1 MNLSTLAGAVR
12 RLHLPGLVLAV
23 STAAAVLGLGA
34 FARTA
39 HAAPPAGTPIGNQA
53 TATYLDAT
61 STTYTVTSN
70 LVTTI
75 VQQVAS
81 LTLTAPGVRTAAP
94 GAGVVF
100 PHVLTNTGNGT
111 DDFSLAW
118 ANLGGDNF
126 DLSGLAIYADA
137 DGNGVPDNFVPLA
150 STGPVVA
157 GGVFRFV
164 VVGSVPGT
172 QIGGDV
178 ALASLTATSVFDN
191 AQTASNTD
199 QVNVT
204 GNAVISVTKSI
215 SAPSGNSPSGPY
227 TYTLSYNN
235 SGNSTATGVRLT
247 DLIPAGMTYV
257 PGSARWSVTGA
268 AVLTDADSA
277 DAQGVVPATV
287 RFDYNE
293 ATPGAITALL
303 NQVPPGQSGSVTF
316 DVTVNAGLAPQVI
329 LNSSRYAYNDGAA
342 NVGPF
347 FTNVAPFTVNQ
358 LVSLT
363 FTGQTIASALQ
374 GSTVVFTNTLTNT
387 GNGSDVFDIT
397 TGGNTFPVGTSFQ
410 LFQSDGVTPLTDSNG
425 NSTADTG
432 PLAAGASTTV
442 ILHATLPPTASGGG
456 PYQIQKTATSAS
468 DPLQN
473 AVATDVLT
481 TIVANTVDVTNNAPL
496 PGGAGVGAGPEGAF
510 VDRQTVLPGNT
521 ARFTLYVN
529 NTSGQADNFDLAG
542 STDGSFGAITL
553 PAGWSLTFRDAGN
566 TVITNTG
573 VVAAGGSVLVYAD
586 VDVPA
591 GTVAADVEVYF
602 RAQSPLSNA
611 SDVIH
616 DQVRVDVVRSLSLV
630 PNNTAQ
636 TIPGG
641 FVVYGHL
648 LTNTGNVAEGDGL
661 GSFVALSRAENQA
674 GWSSTI
680 YWDTNGSGVF
690 DAGDNPIADLT
701 TVGGLAPGASVRLFV
716 QVFSPAGAPLGQVN
730 TTTVTATTSNLGY
743 ASAVPA
749 VVNAT
754 DVTTVINGQL
764 VISKTQALDAACDG
778 TEDAAFSPLNL
789 TTGALPGVCIRYE
802 ITVTNIGSTPV
813 TGVVINDATPAN
825 TTGSNAAS
833 AFASQGTISVPAD
846 GVAGPVSANLG
857 VIGPGGVAVIR
868 FSVRIDP

>member
-1 MNLSTLAGAVR
+1 MTFTTFAGALR
-12 RLHLPGLVLAV
+12 RLQLPGLVLAV
-23 STAAAVLGLGA
+23 STVVGLLGLAA
-34 FARTA
+34 FERTA
-39 HAAPPAGTPIGNQA
+39 SAAPPAGTPIGNQA
-53 TATYLDAT
+53 TATYVDAT

-81 LTLTAPGVRTAAP
+81 LTLTAPAVRNAAP

-111 DDFSLAW
+111 DDFNLAW
-118 ANLGGDNF
+118 VNLGGDNF
-126 DLSGLAIYADA
+126 ELAGLAIYADS
-137 DGNGVPDNFVPLA
+137 DGNGVPDNFTPLA
-150 STGPVVA
+150 STGPLAA
-157 GGVFRFV
+157 GGIFRFV

-172 QIGGDV
+172 QIGGDF
-178 ALASLTATSVFDN
+178 ALASLSATSVFDN

-199 QVNVT
+199 RVDVT
-204 GNAVISVTKSI
+204 GNAVISVTKAI
-215 SAPSGNSPSGPY
+215 SAPSGNSPSGAY

-235 SGNSTATGVRLT
+235 SGNSTALGLRLT

-268 AVLTDADSA
+268 AVLTDADST
-277 DAQGVVPATV
+277 DGQGVAPATV
-287 RFDYNE
+287 RYDFNV
-293 ATPGAITALL
+293 ATGGAVTALL

-316 DVTVNAGLAPQVI
+316 DVMVNAGLAPQVI
-329 LNSSRYAYNDGAA
+329 NNSSRHAYNDGAA

-347 FTNVAPFTVNQ
+347 FTNLASFTVNQ
-358 LVSLT
+358 QVSLT

-374 GSTVVFTNTLTNT
+374 GGTAVFTNTLTNT
-387 GNGSDVFDIT
+387 GNGSDVFDIA
-397 TGGNTFPVGTSFQ
+397 TGGSSFPVGTSFQ
-410 LFQSDGVTPLTDSNG
+410 LFRSDGVTPLTDSNG
-425 NSTADTG
+425 NSIADTG

-442 ILHATLPPTASGGG
+442 ILHATLPPSAFGGG
-456 PYQIQKTATSAS
+456 PYQIQKTGTSAS
-468 DPLQN
+468 DPLQF

-481 TIVANTVDVTNNAPL
+481 TIVANSVDITNNAPL
-496 PGGAGVGAGPEGAF
+496 PGGAGGGAGPEIGF

-521 ARFTLYVN
+521 ARFTLHVN
-529 NTSGQADNFDLAG
+529 NTSGQVDNYDLAG
-542 STDGSFGAITL
+542 STDGTFGAISL
-553 PAGWSLTFRDAGN
+553 PAGWSLTFRNAGN
-566 TVITNTG
+566 TIITNTG
-573 VVAAGGSVLVYAD
+573 VVAAGGNVLVYAD

-591 GTVAADVEVYF
+591 GFVAGDVEVYF
-602 RAQSPLSNA
+602 RAVSTLYGV
-611 SDVIH
+611 SDRIH
-616 DQVRVDVVRSLSLV
+616 DQVRVDVLRSLSVV

-636 TIPGG
+636 VIPGG

-648 LTNTGNVAEGDGL
+648 LTNTGNVAEGNGA

-674 GWSSTI
+674 AWSSAI
-680 YWDTNGSGVF
+680 YWDTNGSGLF
-690 DAGDNPIADLT
+690 DGGDNPIADLT

-716 QVFSPAGAPLGQVN
+716 QVFAPAGAPLGQVN
-730 TTTVTATTSNLGY
+730 TTTVTATTSNLAY
-743 ASAVPA
+743 VIAVPA

-764 VISKTQALDAACDG
+764 VITKTQALDSACDG

-789 TTGALPGVCIRYE
+789 TIGALPAVCIRYE

-833 AFASQGTISVPAD
+833 AFASQGSITVPAN
-846 GVAGPVSANLG
+846 GATGAVSANLG
-857 VIGPGGVAVIR
+857 VIGAGASAVIR
-868 FSVRIDP
+868 FNVRIDP